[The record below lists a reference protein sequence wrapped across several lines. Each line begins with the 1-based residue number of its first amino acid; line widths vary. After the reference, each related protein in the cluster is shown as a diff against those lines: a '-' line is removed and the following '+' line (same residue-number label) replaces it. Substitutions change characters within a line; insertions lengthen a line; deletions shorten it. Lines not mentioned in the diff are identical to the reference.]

1 MNRCTINIVLGSG
14 KCYEEKWD
22 WEKESVVEGGEWCAI
37 LQKLRGKMLRKISYF
52 TRVKRQDAE
61 KD

>member
-22 WEKESVVEGGEWCAI
+22 WEKESVVEGGVVC
-37 LQKLRGKMLRKISYF
+37 YF
-52 TRVKRQDAE
+52 TKVKREDAE
-61 KD
+61 EDQLFYQS

>member
-1 MNRCTINIVLGSG
+1 M
-14 KCYEEKWD
+14 
-22 WEKESVVEGGEWCAI
+22 VEGGEWCAI
-37 LQKLRGKMLRKISYF
+37 LQKLRGKMLRKIRYF